1 MIKLKCVIYQWIRFN
16 ELYNLMER
24 FFQVSILFS
33 NYWPKTKKYSNRVNI
48 DRSAMY
54 YISMDLTRQA
64 LQTNGKP
71 FFKFRNHFSN

>member
-1 MIKLKCVIYQWIRFN
+1 MDSSQRALQTLQI
-16 ELYNLMER
+16 
-24 FFQVSILFS
+24 SISFS
-33 NYWPKTKKYSNRVNI
+33 NYKQKTVKYSNHVNI

-64 LQTNGKP
+64 LQANGKF